1 MHHNNTY
8 LCGPCREELVEER
21 ERRRRELV
29 EQSEEYKDAIR
40 TLKSEY
46 TVAIDRI
53 REMRAAE
60 DEAQEETGRSARSV
74 ETLAV
79 QVSSATRELDG
90 LQEKASLVFSD

>member
-1 MHHNNTY
+1 MKEGCPT
-8 LCGPCREELVEER
+8 CV
-21 ERRRRELV
+21 
-29 EQSEEYKDAIR
+29 AILLIDSGQ

-46 TVAIDRI
+46 TVALDRI

-90 LQEKASLVFSD
+90 LQEKVMISYSGWVSRGNTEKITLSHSCLG

>member
-1 MHHNNTY
+1 MNPRLLHPSSWLLLATGANSRN
-8 LCGPCREELVEER
+8 LASMFL
-21 ERRRRELV
+21 
-29 EQSEEYKDAIR
+29 AISVQ

-90 LQEKASLVFSD
+90 LQEKASL

>member
-1 MHHNNTY
+1 M
-8 LCGPCREELVEER
+8 PIPV
-21 ERRRRELV
+21 
-29 EQSEEYKDAIR
+29 Q

-90 LQEKASLVFSD
+90 LQEKARISCIALVC

>member
-1 MHHNNTY
+1 M
-8 LCGPCREELVEER
+8 LIDSV
-21 ERRRRELV
+21 
-29 EQSEEYKDAIR
+29 Q

-46 TVAIDRI
+46 TVALDRI

-79 QVSSATRELDG
+79 AHCTLSQT
-90 LQEKASLVFSD
+90 

>member
-1 MHHNNTY
+1 MKEVCPT
-8 LCGPCREELVEER
+8 CA
-21 ERRRRELV
+21 
-29 EQSEEYKDAIR
+29 AILLIDSVQ

-46 TVAIDRI
+46 TVALDRI

-90 LQEKASLVFSD
+90 LQEKVRICSAWN

>member
-1 MHHNNTY
+1 M
-8 LCGPCREELVEER
+8 LLREVCSNCVATLLINSV
-21 ERRRRELV
+21 
-29 EQSEEYKDAIR
+29 Q

-46 TVAIDRI
+46 TVALDRI

-90 LQEKASLVFSD
+90 LQEKVRICSA

>member
-1 MHHNNTY
+1 MKEICPT
-8 LCGPCREELVEER
+8 CA
-21 ERRRRELV
+21 
-29 EQSEEYKDAIR
+29 AILLIDSGQ

-46 TVAIDRI
+46 TVALDRI

-90 LQEKASLVFSD
+90 LQEKVKIFNACLTSRGNT

>member
-1 MHHNNTY
+1 MKEVCPT
-8 LCGPCREELVEER
+8 CV
-21 ERRRRELV
+21 
-29 EQSEEYKDAIR
+29 AILLLDSLQ

-46 TVAIDRI
+46 TVALDRI

-90 LQEKASLVFSD
+90 LQEKVEYVWP

>member
-1 MHHNNTY
+1 MVIV
-8 LCGPCREELVEER
+8 LSFGALKEVCPSCV
-21 ERRRRELV
+21 
-29 EQSEEYKDAIR
+29 AIFMLDSVQ
-40 TLKSEY
+40 TAKSEY
-46 TVAIDRI
+46 TVALDRI

-90 LQEKASLVFSD
+90 LQEKVKIFNACLTSRGNT

>member
-1 MHHNNTY
+1 MKEG
-8 LCGPCREELVEER
+8 CPICV
-21 ERRRRELV
+21 
-29 EQSEEYKDAIR
+29 AILLIDSVQ

-46 TVAIDRI
+46 TVALDRI

-90 LQEKASLVFSD
+90 LQEKVRKCLALRRYTERKREP